1 MAASETHGGT
11 FGYENREEKKE
22 ETKGIREWPWM
33 RKIAIYVES
42 RLQMELLRSMNILS
56 KEALLFF
63 LRSGLSAKEYEIC
76 DFFVYIPQYG
86 CGTASLNVTVA
97 ASIVLHH
104 FGVWAGFSERV
115 RDGSK
120 FIVADRPLRQGKR
133 NICAGTE
140 ESIVE
145 ERKLRKENAEN
156 GFFDEDGNGNSS
168 ESSSSEL
175 LNGLFLNE

>member
-1 MAASETHGGT
+1 M
-11 FGYENREEKKE
+11 
-22 ETKGIREWPWM
+22 
-33 RKIAIYVES
+33 
-42 RLQMELLRSMNILS
+42 LL
-56 KEALLFF
+56 KCVVLL
-63 LRSGLSAKEYEIC
+63 
-76 DFFVYIPQYG
+76 
-86 CGTASLNVTVA
+86 T
-97 ASIVLHH
+97 
-104 FGVWAGFSERV
+104 VWAGFSERV

-145 ERKLRKENAEN
+145 ERKLRKESAKN

-175 LNGLFLNE
+175 LNGLFS